1 MRPLDQ
7 QTVLVTGATG
17 GLGRALVHRLAEH
30 GARVVAHGR
39 SEERLDALAG
49 DVERVTG
56 RRVDTVQADLSSLA
70 AVDRLADAVLERYDA
85 LHVLVNNAGVG
96 FGARG
101 SRREVSRDGIE
112 LRFAVN
118 HLAGYHLAR
127 RLVPFLGASAPA
139 RIVQVASAGQLPL
152 DREDPLTEHGYD
164 GVTAYRRAKL
174 AQVMAT
180 FDLAADLLG
189 TGVTVNALHPA
200 TFMDTA
206 MVREYGQRPVSTVE
220 EGLEATW
227 RLVAEPGLE
236 GLSGWY
242 FAGSEQAQPDPQAE
256 DPAER
261 AWVRQLS
268 DRLVADALG

>member
-127 RLVPFLGASAPA
+127 RLVPLLGASAPA